1 MAISLGPLRV
11 RKLERWSPPRKGGAA
26 QNAAGDDAERSDE
39 EERRRMIDETL
50 FDAEEKMEKAVSV
63 GRDDLSTIRT
73 GRANPSMFSRIVIDY
88 YGATTPITQ
97 LASINVPEARL
108 VVIKP
113 YETSQLRP
121 IENAIRNSDL
131 GVNPTN
137 DGTLIRVAVPQLTE
151 ERRRELVKQAKA
163 KGEDARVTVRNIRRK
178 AMEELH
184 RIRKDGEAGEDEV
197 TRAEKDLDKATH
209 QYVNQIDELVK
220 HKEGELL
227 EV

>member
-1 MAISLGPLRV
+1 MLF
-11 RKLERWSPPRKGGAA
+11 
-26 QNAAGDDAERSDE
+26 RS
-39 EERRRMIDETL
+39 
-50 FDAEEKMEKAVSV
+50 
-63 GRDDLSTIRT
+63 
-73 GRANPSMFSRIVIDY
+73 
-88 YGATTPITQ
+88 
-97 LASINVPEARL
+97 RL

-113 YETSQLRP
+113 YEASQVGA
-121 IENAIRNSDL
+121 IETAIRNSDL

-151 ERRRELVKQAKA
+151 ERRRELVKQAKG
-163 KGEDARVTVRNIRRK
+163 KGEDAKVSVRNIRRK

-197 TRAEKDLDKATH
+197 GRAEKDLDKTTH
-209 QYVNQIDELVK
+209 HYIAQIEELVK